1 MPDGN
6 IPIRNPDG
14 RFCFRFDG
22 ELFEMTGRDFEQ
34 LTAQW
39 QSVCLDLRRK
49 LGDSAFESW
58 LEPMTLGNVSDDGTL
73 CLYLPTRFM
82 RDYIVRHFAD
92 EITDSWLENSTLVK
106 ALNFEVGVGRLAAPR
121 NGDKDAADQT
131 AVVSAP
137 VSASVLLD
145 RTEPSSGTDGL
156 SAPLDPRYT
165 FENFIVGKPNEY
177 AYALAHRVAESD
189 VPPFNPL
196 YLYSG
201 VGLGKTHLM
210 HSIAWYIRA
219 HNPSRRVVYMP
230 SEKFMFNFV
239 RAIRAKDT
247 FSFKEQLRSV
257 DVLMID
263 DVQFLIGKESTQEE
277 FFHTFNALIDE
288 GKQIVLSADQP
299 PVNLERAENRLKTRL
314 ASGIVADIHPTTYE
328 LRLGILESKSE
339 ALGIFVPQEVMEFL
353 AEKMTASVRELE
365 GALIR
370 VVSHVQLMGG
380 AVTLERTRD
389 VLRDVL
395 NVLDRRVTV
404 EEIQQK
410 VAERY
415 GIRVSE
421 MQSKR
426 RERTVARPRQV
437 AMYLAKA
444 LTPRSLP
451 EIGRKFDRDHTTV
464 IHAVRKIEEMMETDA
479 SFRSEIES
487 LRRSLTV

>member
-1 MPDGN
+1 
-6 IPIRNPDG
+6 
-14 RFCFRFDG
+14 
-22 ELFEMTGRDFEQ
+22 MTGKEFEQ
-34 LTAQW
+34 LTAEW
-39 QSVCLDLRRK
+39 QSVCRDLRRK

-58 LEPMTLGNVSDDGTL
+58 LEPMSAGELKDGTL
-73 CLYLPTRFM
+73 SIYLPTRFM

-92 EITDSWLENSTLVK
+92 EITETWLENSKSVK
-106 ALNFEVGVGRLAAPR
+106 ALSFEVGIGRSFGSEPEAALPE
-121 NGDKDAADQT
+121 Q
-131 AVVSAP
+131 P
-137 VSASVLLD
+137 VHSPSVLLD
-145 RTEPSSGTDGL
+145 RVAEVSDASDNL
-156 SAPLDPRYT
+156 SAPLDPRFT
-165 FENFIVGKPNEY
+165 FENFVVGKPNEY

-299 PVNLERAENRLKTRL
+299 PVNLERAESRLKTRL

-339 ALGIFVPQEVMEFL
+339 ALGVYVPQDVMEFL
-353 AEKMTASVRELE
+353 AEKMTSSVRELE

-380 AVTLERTRD
+380 SVTLERTRD

-395 NVLDRRVTV
+395 NVVDRRVSI

-410 VAERY
+410 VADKY

-464 IHAVRKIEEMMETDA
+464 IHAVKKVEEMMAEDP
-479 SFRSEIES
+479 SFREEVEG
-487 LRRSLTV
+487 LRRSLS

>member
-1 MPDGN
+1 M
-6 IPIRNPDG
+6 
-14 RFCFRFDG
+14 
-22 ELFEMTGRDFEQ
+22 
-34 LTAQW
+34 
-39 QSVCLDLRRK
+39 
-49 LGDSAFESW
+49 
-58 LEPMTLGNVSDDGTL
+58 
-73 CLYLPTRFM
+73 
-82 RDYIVRHFAD
+82 
-92 EITDSWLENSTLVK
+92 
-106 ALNFEVGVGRLAAPR
+106 
-121 NGDKDAADQT
+121 
-131 AVVSAP
+131 
-137 VSASVLLD
+137 
-145 RTEPSSGTDGL
+145 
-156 SAPLDPRYT
+156 
-165 FENFIVGKPNEY
+165 
-177 AYALAHRVAESD
+177 
-189 VPPFNPL
+189 
-196 YLYSG
+196 
-201 VGLGKTHLM
+201 
-210 HSIAWYIRA
+210 
-219 HNPSRRVVYMP
+219 
-230 SEKFMFNFV
+230 
-239 RAIRAKDT
+239 
-247 FSFKEQLRSV
+247 
-257 DVLMID
+257 
-263 DVQFLIGKESTQEE
+263 
-277 FFHTFNALIDE
+277 IDE

>member
-1 MPDGN
+1 
-6 IPIRNPDG
+6 
-14 RFCFRFDG
+14 
-22 ELFEMTGRDFEQ
+22 MTEKEFEQ
-34 LTAQW
+34 LTAEW
-39 QSVCLDLRRK
+39 QSVCSDLRRK

-58 LEPMTLGNVSDDGTL
+58 LEPMTPGSFKGGTL
-73 CLYLPTRFM
+73 SLFLPTRFM

-92 EITDSWLENSTLVK
+92 EITDSWLENSKIVK
-106 ALNFEVGVGRLAAPR
+106 ALSFEVGVGRSFASAVEAEAPAAVP
-121 NGDKDAADQT
+121 AT
-131 AVVSAP
+131 VSI
-137 VSASVLLD
+137 LLD
-145 RTEPSSGTDGL
+145 KTPAAEVSETADNL
-156 SAPLDPRYT
+156 SAPLDPRFT
-165 FENFIVGKPNEY
+165 FENFVVGKPNEY
-177 AYALAHRVAESD
+177 AYALARRVAESD
-189 VPPFNPL
+189 TPPFNPL

-210 HSIAWYIRA
+210 HSIAWHIRA

-230 SEKFMFNFV
+230 SEKFMFSFV

-339 ALGIFVPQEVMEFL
+339 ALGVFVPQEVMEFL
-353 AEKMTASVRELE
+353 AEKMTSSVRELE

-380 AVTLERTRD
+380 AVTLERTRE

-395 NVLDRRVTV
+395 NVVDRRVTI

-464 IHAVRKIEEMMETDA
+464 IHAVKKVEEMMGKDP
-479 SFRSEIES
+479 SFREEVEG
-487 LRRSLTV
+487 LRRSLSL

>member
-1 MPDGN
+1 
-6 IPIRNPDG
+6 
-14 RFCFRFDG
+14 
-22 ELFEMTGRDFEQ
+22 
-34 LTAQW
+34 
-39 QSVCLDLRRK
+39 
-49 LGDSAFESW
+49 
-58 LEPMTLGNVSDDGTL
+58 
-73 CLYLPTRFM
+73 
-82 RDYIVRHFAD
+82 
-92 EITDSWLENSTLVK
+92 
-106 ALNFEVGVGRLAAPR
+106 
-121 NGDKDAADQT
+121 
-131 AVVSAP
+131 
-137 VSASVLLD
+137 
-145 RTEPSSGTDGL
+145 
-156 SAPLDPRYT
+156 
-165 FENFIVGKPNEY
+165 
-177 AYALAHRVAESD
+177 
-189 VPPFNPL
+189 
-196 YLYSG
+196 
-201 VGLGKTHLM
+201 
-210 HSIAWYIRA
+210 
-219 HNPSRRVVYMP
+219 
-230 SEKFMFNFV
+230 MFNFV

-299 PVNLERAENRLKTRL
+299 PVNLERAESRLKTRL

-339 ALGIFVPQEVMEFL
+339 ALGVYVPQDVMEFL
-353 AEKMTASVRELE
+353 AEKMTSSVRELE

-380 AVTLERTRD
+380 SVTLERTRD

-395 NVLDRRVTV
+395 NVVDRRVSI

-410 VAERY
+410 VADKYE
-415 GIRVSE
+415 IRVSE

-464 IHAVRKIEEMMETDA
+464 IHAVKKVEEMMAEDP
-479 SFRSEIES
+479 SFREEVEG
-487 LRRSLTV
+487 LRRSLS

>member
-1 MPDGN
+1 MNNTSQEILQQQWETVCQKVRLNSKDAVLNRWLDQMEPQIQEN
-6 IPIRNPDG
+6 
-14 RFCFRFDG
+14 G
-22 ELFEMTGRDFEQ
+22 E
-34 LTAQW
+34 
-39 QSVCLDLRRK
+39 VCL
-49 LGDSAFESW
+49 A
-58 LEPMTLGNVSDDGTL
+58 V
-73 CLYLPTRFM
+73 PTRFM
-82 RDYIVRHFAD
+82 HEWMKEKEYDAVICSVWKD
-92 EITDSWLENSTLVK
+92 ENPSIRRISLKIQSHVVPTPTEES
-106 ALNFEVGVGRLAAPR
+106 AP
-121 NGDKDAADQT
+121 D
-131 AVVSAP
+131 VSADT
-137 VSASVLLD
+137 VSSTEQAPADVLAEFEN
-145 RTEPSSGTDGL
+145 TY
-156 SAPLDPRYT
+156 LDPHFT
-165 FENFIVGKPNEY
+165 FENYVVGQSNEF
-177 AYALAHRVAESD
+177 AFAAAKRIADSEEIT
-189 VPPFNPL
+189 FNPL
-196 YLYSG
+196 YLHSS

-299 PVNLERAENRLKTRL
+299 PVNLERAESRLKTRL

-339 ALGIFVPQEVMEFL
+339 ALGVYVPQDVMEFL
-353 AEKMTASVRELE
+353 AEKMTSSVRELE

-380 AVTLERTRD
+380 SVTLERTRD

-395 NVLDRRVTV
+395 NVVDRRVSI

-410 VAERY
+410 VADKY

-464 IHAVRKIEEMMETDA
+464 IHAVKKVEEMMAEDP
-479 SFRSEIES
+479 SFREEVEG
-487 LRRSLTV
+487 LRRSLS

>member
-1 MPDGN
+1 
-6 IPIRNPDG
+6 
-14 RFCFRFDG
+14 
-22 ELFEMTGRDFEQ
+22 MTENEFEQ
-34 LTAQW
+34 LTAEW
-39 QSVCLDLRRK
+39 RSVCSDLRRK

-58 LEPMTLGNVSDDGTL
+58 LEPMTPGALKDGTL
-73 CLYLPTRFM
+73 CLFLPTRFM

-92 EITDSWLENSTLVK
+92 EVTDSWLENSKLVK
-106 ALNFEVGVGRLAAPR
+106 ALSFEVGVGRSFASAVEAETPAAAP
-121 NGDKDAADQT
+121 AT
-131 AVVSAP
+131 P
-137 VSASVLLD
+137 SVLLD
-145 RTEPSSGTDGL
+145 GTSAPEASETADNL
-156 SAPLDPRYT
+156 SAPLDPRFT
-165 FENFIVGKPNEY
+165 FDKFVVGKPNEY
-177 AYALAHRVAESD
+177 AYALARRVAESD

-230 SEKFMFNFV
+230 SEKFMFSFV

-299 PVNLERAENRLKTRL
+299 PVNLERAESRLKTRL

-339 ALGIFVPQEVMEFL
+339 ALGVFVPQEVMEFL
-353 AEKMTASVRELE
+353 AEKMTSSVRELE
-365 GALIR
+365 GSLIR

-380 AVTLERTRD
+380 AVTLERTRE

-395 NVLDRRVTV
+395 SVVDRRVTI

-426 RERTVARPRQV
+426 RERTVARPRQI

-464 IHAVRKIEEMMETDA
+464 IHAVKKVEEMMAEDA
-479 SFRSEIES
+479 SFREEVEG
-487 LRRSLTV
+487 LRRSLSL